1 MLDISDLPLR
11 DNTQVFYANYVIQ
24 TWQKPRGCKFVC
36 IFSLGGGGG
45 GGGGANTP
53 IGTNRQGAG
62 GGGSGGFY
70 HNIIPAI
77 FLPDILYLLVSTG
90 GRGGNPNLNGSG
102 AAQSNYVRVGNL
114 ITALPQGMSFITPNR
129 GNPGQAGGVGGTS
142 VGSAFGTY
150 GRSSISNSSLLIGQ
164 TGGAGVSASSG
175 TSLNILFPVTAGAAG
190 GGVSSGGASF
200 AGGDINP
207 NGFVPLIQGGQNA
220 GDNGQN
226 GFGVYNTIDI
236 LTSSNPFFF
245 TGGAG
250 GAGNA
255 TGTGGNGGKGGFGCG
270 GGGGGA
276 GVTGGRGGDGGDGLI
291 IISWW

>member
-24 TWQKPRGCKFVC
+24 TWQKPRGCKFVY

-45 GGGGANTP
+45 GGGGVSGAA
-53 IGTNRQGAG
+53 GTNRIGAG
-62 GGGSGGFY
+62 GGGAGGFN
-70 HNIIPAI
+70 HQIIPAI
-77 FLPDILYLLVSTG
+77 FLPDTLYILVSTG
-90 GRGGNPNLNGSG
+90 GRGGNPNSNGSG
-102 AAQSNYVRVGNL
+102 APQSNYIRMGNL
-114 ITALPQGMSFITPNR
+114 IPALPQGMSFNTPAR
-129 GNPGQAGGVGGTS
+129 GNPGQAGGAGGTS
-142 VGSAFGTY
+142 VGSATNIY
-150 GRSSISNSSLLIGQ
+150 GRSSIFSTPAIAQ
-164 TGGAGVSASSG
+164 AGGGGGSAASG

-190 GGVSSGGASF
+190 GGASAGGTSF
-200 AGGDINP
+200 AGGNINP
-207 NGFVPLIQGGQNA
+207 NGFVPLIQGGQNP

-276 GVTGGRGGDGGDGLI
+276 GVTGGRGGDGGDGLV